1 MYTINKYKVEVQIV
15 ANFKFNINKDHLFV
29 LTDSTKQTL

>member
-15 ANFKFNINKDHLFV
+15 ANFKLKY
-29 LTDSTKQTL
+29 KQRPIICPHILR